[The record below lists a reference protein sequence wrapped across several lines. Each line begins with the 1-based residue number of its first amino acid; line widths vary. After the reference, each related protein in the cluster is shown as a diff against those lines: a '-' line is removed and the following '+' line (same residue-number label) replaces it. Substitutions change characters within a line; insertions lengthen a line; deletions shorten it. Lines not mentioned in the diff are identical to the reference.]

1 MAQDDDTD
9 KQHEPTQKKLDDA
22 RKKGELPRST
32 DLNTSAAYL
41 GFVIAALVVGE
52 ASLKDIGGTL
62 QGVLQNADLM
72 ADDWFA
78 GSSARWSGDIMGA
91 ISIYLLPWVVI
102 PAVLVMGGLFATRS
116 FVFSPSRIEPKL
128 SKISIISNAKNKFG
142 RTGLFEFGK
151 SFTKLSI
158 YSVVLGIYLW
168 SQIPEMITTMAL
180 SPGMITVTLLEMG
193 LGFFMIVLMIS
204 FAIGGVDFL
213 FQYNEHLRKNRM
225 SHKELR
231 DEAKDQDGDPHMNQ
245 KRRQKGQEIAMNQMM
260 KDVPSADVIIVNPT
274 HYAVALKWDRKAGG
288 APVCVAKGVD
298 EVAARI
304 RNVAI
309 ENGVP
314 IHRDPPTARM
324 LHASVEIGSEIW
336 PEHYPAVAA
345 SIRFAEEMR
354 KKMRERPGLRQ

>member
-22 RKKGELPRST
+22 RQKGELPRSA
-32 DLNTSAAYL
+32 DLNTAAAYL
-41 GFVIAALVVGE
+41 GFVIASFVVGE
-52 ASLKDIGGTL
+52 SALKRTGNTL
-62 QGVLQNADLM
+62 LGFLQNPDVM
-72 ADDWFA
+72 SREWFS
-78 GSSARWSGDIMGA
+78 GSGTVWSGVVMGEVA
-91 ISIYLLPWVVI
+91 ISLLPWVVI
-102 PAVLVMGGLFATRS
+102 PAVLVLASLFATRS
-116 FVFSPSRIEPKL
+116 FVFAPQRIEPKL
-128 SKISIISNAKNKFG
+128 SKISLISNAKNKFG
-142 RTGLFEFGK
+142 RTGLFEFAK
-151 SFTKLSI
+151 SFAKLSI
-158 YSVVLGIYLW
+158 YSIVLGIFLW
-168 SQIPEMITTMAL
+168 TKIPEMIATMTL
-180 SPGMITVTLLEMG
+180 SPGMITVSLLEMG
-193 LGFFMIVLMIS
+193 LGFFMIVLIIS
-204 FAIGGVDFL
+204 FAIGGLDFL
-213 FQYNEHLRKNRM
+213 FQYSEHMRKNRM

-274 HYAVALKWDRKAGG
+274 RYAVALKWNRAAGG

-304 RNVAI
+304 RNAAN

-314 IHRDPPTARM
+314 IHRDPPTARA
-324 LHASVEIGSEIW
+324 LYASVEIGEEIW

-354 KKMRERPGLRQ
+354 KKMRERPGVRK